1 LEYEKLRF
9 SIISRIQILS
19 KKYEKILS
27 IILVT
32 ILISSCAPT
41 KQFVAFSHNKP
52 IEGNKGRIYVIKPA
66 FVGSAVKTAIYCND
80 ILVGN
85 TANGSYLCW
94 DVEEGMYV
102 IGNTQHVHNGTTLGT
117 ASGEDVFRIN
127 VKKGKTYY
135 LKQVPHFGGISFEI
149 IDNEEGEKSVK
160 SRKKPTVNYAE

>member
-1 LEYEKLRF
+1 MKKILL
-9 SIISRIQILS
+9 IISLMIL
-19 KKYEKILS
+19 
-27 IILVT
+27 T
-32 ILISSCAPT
+32 ISCSPT
-41 KQFVAFSHNKP
+41 KQFVAFSHSQP

-80 ILVGN
+80 VLVGN

-94 DVEEGMYV
+94 DVEEGMYI
-102 IGNTQHVHNGTTLGT
+102 IGNTQHVHNGTTLGS

-149 IDNEEGEKSVK
+149 MDKEDGKKSVK